1 VTLQLAYDMTDDDGD
16 EARAGKSAEERYAEA
31 RRIAPDAYELVFW
44 KALELA
50 NAGDVDAARR
60 EMGIAMAADDSW
72 RRTLE
77 HLAEAGR
84 EGMTPEL
91 AAQLMGEA

>member
-1 VTLQLAYDMTDDDGD
+1 M
-16 EARAGKSAEERYAEA
+16 E
-31 RRIAPDAYELVFW
+31 
-44 KALELA
+44 
-50 NAGDVDAARR
+50 AARR
-60 EMGIAMAADDSW
+60 EMAIAVGADESW

-91 AAQLMGEA
+91 AAQLLGETGEA